1 MDDHENRI
9 AAVAALAPARLYTAC
24 DVDHFEFQTTEE
36 LDGIDVGVGQSR
48 AVDAIRFG
56 VSVPGKGY
64 NLYVLGPPGSGRHS
78 MARRL
83 LQKEGTSKPTPG
95 DWCYVNDFENPQ
107 SPRAIHLPAGVG
119 LKLREDMRQL
129 IEELRSAIPA
139 AFERDEYRNQVA
151 EIDQEFEER
160 RKETMSSFQKSAQD
174 EDVEL
179 IQTPQGYALAPT
191 MNGQTMDDRVFQKLP
206 EKQRKETE
214 QKMQRLSK
222 SLKDHLEQLPL
233 WNKERRERVRDL
245 DRRVAVTA
253 VGGLIDTLKST
264 YGSFE
269 KVVAYLDSVQ
279 NNVLDNID
287 DFRKHEELP
296 FPLALMSKPEPQTS
310 FGRYE
315 VNVLVCHEEGSGAPI
330 VYEPNPTYQNLVGR
344 VEHTSQFGTLSTD
357 FRMIRAGVLHRAIGG
372 YLILD
377 VDRLLIQPYAWQG
390 LKQALFGGEI
400 RIESL
405 SQMLSVISTTSLEPE
420 PIPLDVKVVLVGSRQ
435 LYYLLYHYDP
445 DFPELF
451 KVSADFE
458 DRIDRTPEANE
469 LYARLIAT
477 LARENE
483 LRPFDKHAVGRIIEY
498 GARLQEDADKLSTHM
513 RSISDL
519 IREADHWAASK
530 EKKVADKDA
539 VEEAIE
545 RRIGR
550 IDRVRGNVQEAID
563 RDLILIDTDGEKV
576 AQVNGL
582 SVTQLGDFSFGRP
595 ARITATVRSGKGE
608 VVDIEREVELGGAIH
623 SKGVMIISSF
633 MGARYARDLP
643 LSLSASLVFEQSY
656 GGIEGDSASVG
667 ELCALLSALSELPIK
682 QSLAVTGSVNQL
694 GRVQVI
700 GGVNE
705 KIEGFFDI
713 CKARG
718 LTGNQGVLI
727 PHENAKHLM
736 LRRDVV
742 ASAEEGKFHIYPV
755 RTIDEAV
762 SVLTGVEA
770 GERDADGEFPS
781 GSVNGRV
788 QEGLRELAR
797 VRQEFAE
804 QGGAERQ
811 VSR

>member
-9 AAVAALAPARLYTAC
+9 TAMAALDPVKLYTAC
-24 DVDHFEFQTTEE
+24 DVDQFQFKTTEDLE
-36 LDGIDVGVGQSR
+36 GIDVGIGQSR

-56 VSVPGKGY
+56 VRVPGKGY

-95 DWCYVNDFENPQ
+95 DWCYINDFETPQ
-107 SPRAIHLPAGVG
+107 SPRAICLPAGRG
-119 LKLREDMRQL
+119 LQLRDDMKQL
-129 IEELRSAIPA
+129 IEELQSAIPA

-160 RKETMSSFQKSAQD
+160 SKEAMSSFEKKAQA

-179 IQTPQGYALAPT
+179 IQTPQGYALTP
-191 MNGQTMDDRVFQKLP
+191 MLKGQSMDERVFQKLP
-206 EKQRKETE
+206 EKQRKHTE
-214 QKMQRLSK
+214 QKIQRLSK
-222 SLKDHLEQLPL
+222 SLKEHLEQLPL
-233 WNKERRERVRDL
+233 WNKERRDKVKEL

-253 VGGLIDTLKST
+253 VGSLIEDLKKR
-264 YGSFE
+264 YGSFD
-269 KVVAYLDSVQ
+269 KVVAYLDAVQ
-279 NNVLDNID
+279 SDVLDNIQH
-287 DFRKHEELP
+287 FRKHEELP
-296 FPLALMSKPEPQTS
+296 FPLGFMSKPETQTS

-315 VNVLVCHEEGSGAPI
+315 VNVLVCHEDGSGAPI

-377 VDRLLIQPYAWQG
+377 ADRLLMQPYAWQG

-405 SQMLSVISTTSLEPE
+405 GQMLSLISTTSLEPE
-420 PIPLDVKVVLVGSRQ
+420 PIPLDVKVILVGGRQ

-445 DFPELF
+445 DFAELF

-458 DRIDRTPEANE
+458 DRIDRTPEGSG

-477 LARENE
+477 LAKENK
-483 LRPFDKHAVGRIIEY
+483 LRPFDRQAVGRVIEY

-519 IREADHWAASK
+519 IREADHWAAVE
-530 EKKVADKDA
+530 EKQIVDQDA
-539 VEEAIE
+539 VEQAIE
-545 RRIGR
+545 RRIR
-550 IDRVRGNVQEAID
+550 RVDRVRSNVQEAID
-563 RDLILIDTDGEKV
+563 RDLILIDTEGEKV

-582 SVTQLGDFSFGRP
+582 SVIQLGDFSFGHP
-595 ARITATVRSGKGE
+595 TRITATVRSGKGE
-608 VVDIEREVELGGAIH
+608 VIDIEREVNLGGAIH

-633 MGARYARDLP
+633 IGARYARDLP

-656 GGIEGDSASVG
+656 GGVEGDSASVG
-667 ELCALLSALSELPIK
+667 ELCALLSALSGLPIK
-682 QSLAVTGSVNQL
+682 QDLAVTGSVNQL

-713 CKARG
+713 CKSRG
-718 LTGNQGVLI
+718 LTGSQGVLI
-727 PHENAKHLM
+727 PRENIKHLM

-742 ASAEEGKFHIYPV
+742 AAAEQGRFHIYSV
-755 RTIDEAV
+755 QTIDEAI
-762 SVLTGVEA
+762 SVLTGVQA
-770 GERDADGEFPS
+770 GERDAQGEFPPD
-781 GSVNGRV
+781 GVNARV
-788 QEGLRELAR
+788 QDGLRELAR
-797 VRQEFAE
+797 VRREFAE
-804 QGGAERQ
+804 QGRTGQASQ
-811 VSR
+811 